1 MISQRLALRPLLT
14 RFLVSITLL
23 CASLAWG
30 GWVFLHSVGDPHRFE
45 QIATSIL
52 GSNNARSEIAKSVTD
67 QLTNINLLTP
77 EQQTAVRG
85 AVADA
90 LADPRIVDNFVA
102 AFGSAQSSALG
113 IPDPRPSAIDV
124 GALVAVLREHL
135 ATTQPALAA
144 SIPISTQTVELP
156 KIKSNALA
164 DLRKAANTWTVWLAL
179 LSIASL
185 VALMIFGDR
194 RVVLRAYGFWA
205 ILTGAFWA
213 IGPRLAPWIAHRS
226 APQADGLVKAT
237 IDAVAGPITTAATV
251 LLISGV
257 IAFVVRAVF
266 FRRQSTAH
274 NPYAVAG
281 QTQPQQQSQYQPE
294 QYGSYGAAVAVGG
307 PYQSGPYQSGPYQSG
322 PYQNPAPMPHPFVA
336 PSASAPTGAQQQ
348 EPWGQTPAPV
358 TSGFVAQP
366 PPQPGWEPQPTGQV
380 PWAATQAGYPQAWP
394 ANVPRPA
401 PLLLRPLDLP
411 TSRDTLSPLAEAD
424 ETRHN

>member
-1 MISQRLALRPLLT
+1 M
-14 RFLVSITLL
+14 
-23 CASLAWG
+23 
-30 GWVFLHSVGDPHRFE
+30 FLHSVGDPHRFE

-52 GSNNARSEIAKSVTD
+52 GNTNARSEIARSVTD

-135 ATTQPALAA
+135 AATQPALAA

-179 LSIASL
+179 LSVTSL
-185 VALMIFGDR
+185 VVLMIFGDR
-194 RVVLRAYGFWA
+194 RVVLRSYGFWA

-237 IDAVAGPITTAATV
+237 IDAVAGPITTAATI

-257 IAFVVRAVF
+257 ISVKLALKYPDMFSAAVSHSGAVGFARRDFEADGDWGREWTPVFGPSPAGGPDDPFALAETIDRAHLPALRIDCGVDDFLIEENRAFDAHLTSLNIPHEYEEHPGGHSWEYWDAHVQETIAF
-266 FRRQSTAH
+266 FKRVLPLGEEDPA
-274 NPYAVAG
+274 AG
-281 QTQPQQQSQYQPE
+281 QPE
-294 QYGSYGAAVAVGG
+294 
-307 PYQSGPYQSGPYQSG
+307 
-322 PYQNPAPMPHPFVA
+322 
-336 PSASAPTGAQQQ
+336 
-348 EPWGQTPAPV
+348 
-358 TSGFVAQP
+358 
-366 PPQPGWEPQPTGQV
+366 
-380 PWAATQAGYPQAWP
+380 
-394 ANVPRPA
+394 
-401 PLLLRPLDLP
+401 
-411 TSRDTLSPLAEAD
+411 
-424 ETRHN
+424 

>member
-1 MISQRLALRPLLT
+1 LISQRLALRPLLT

-23 CASLAWG
+23 FASLAWG

-52 GSNNARSEIAKSVTD
+52 GNTNARSEIARSVTD

-77 EQQTAVRG
+77 QQQTAVRG

-135 ATTQPALAA
+135 AATQPALAA

-156 KIKSNALA
+156 KIKINALA

-179 LSIASL
+179 LSVTSL
-185 VALMIFGDR
+185 VVLMIFGDR
-194 RVVLRAYGFWA
+194 RVVLRSYGFWA

-237 IDAVAGPITTAATV
+237 IDAVAGPITTAATI

-266 FRRQSTAH
+266 FRRQTSAR
-274 NPYAVAG
+274 NPYANAG
-281 QTQPQQQSQYQPE
+281 QTQP
-294 QYGSYGAAVAVGG
+294 
-307 PYQSGPYQSGPYQSG
+307 
-322 PYQNPAPMPHPFVA
+322 
-336 PSASAPTGAQQQ
+336 APTGVQQQ
-348 EPWGQTPAPV
+348 VPWGQNPPPA
-358 TSGFVAQP
+358 TSGFAAQP
-366 PPQPGWEPQPTGQV
+366 PLSPGWEPQPTGQV

-394 ANVPRPA
+394 ANVPQPA
-401 PLLLRPLDLP
+401 PIVLRPLDLP
-411 TSRDTLSPLAEAD
+411 SSRDTLSPLAEAD
-424 ETRHN
+424 ETRHS

>member
-52 GSNNARSEIAKSVTD
+52 GSTNARSEIAKSVTD

-77 EQQTAVRG
+77 EQRTAVRS

-124 GALVAVLREHL
+124 GALVAVLRERL

-164 DLRKAANTWTVWLAL
+164 DLRKAANTWTGWLAL
-179 LSIASL
+179 LSITSL

-194 RVVLRAYGFWA
+194 RVVLRSYGFWA

-237 IDAVAGPITTAATV
+237 IDAVAGPITTAATI

-266 FRRQSTAH
+266 LRRRSSVP
-274 NPYAVAG
+274 NPYAISG
-281 QTQPQQQSQYQPE
+281 QTQPQQSQQLPE
-294 QYGSYGAAVAVGG
+294 QYGSYGAAVVTNGPYQNGPYQNGPYQNG
-307 PYQSGPYQSGPYQSG
+307 PYQS
-322 PYQNPAPMPHPFVA
+322 PAPVPHPFGA
-336 PSASAPTGAQQQ
+336 PSAYAPTGAQQQ
-348 EPWGQTPAPV
+348 VPWSQSPAPV

-366 PPQPGWEPQPTGQV
+366 PPLPGWEPQPTGEV
-380 PWAATQAGYPQAWP
+380 PWPATQAGYPQSWP
-394 ANVPRPA
+394 ANVPQPA
-401 PLLLRPLDLP
+401 PILLRPLDLP
-411 TSRDTLSPLAEAD
+411 TSRDTLSPLAEVD
-424 ETRHN
+424 ETSTN

>member
-23 CASLAWG
+23 FASLAWG

-52 GSNNARSEIAKSVTD
+52 GNTNARSEIARSVTD

-135 ATTQPALAA
+135 AATQPALAA

-164 DLRKAANTWTVWLAL
+164 ELRKAANTWTVWLAL
-179 LSIASL
+179 LSVTSL
-185 VALMIFGDR
+185 VVLMIFGDR
-194 RVVLRAYGFWA
+194 RVVLRSYGFWA

-237 IDAVAGPITTAATV
+237 IDAVAGPITTAATI

-266 FRRQSTAH
+266 FRRQTSAR
-274 NPYAVAG
+274 NPYANAG
-281 QTQPQQQSQYQPE
+281 QTQPQQPQHQPRHQHQPE
-294 QYGSYGAAVAVGG
+294 QYGSYGAVVAT
-307 PYQSGPYQSGPYQSG
+307 SGPYQSGPYQS
-322 PYQNPAPMPHPFVA
+322 PAPMPHPIGS
-336 PSASAPTGAQQQ
+336 PSASAPTGGQQQ
-348 EPWGQTPAPV
+348 VPWGQNPPPA
-358 TSGFVAQP
+358 TSGFAAQP
-366 PPQPGWEPQPTGQV
+366 PLSPGWEPQPTGQV

-394 ANVPRPA
+394 ANVPQPA
-401 PLLLRPLDLP
+401 PIVLRPLDLP
-411 TSRDTLSPLAEAD
+411 SSRDTLSPLAEAD
-424 ETRHN
+424 ETRHS

>member
-14 RFLVSITLL
+14 RFLVGITLL
-23 CASLAWG
+23 FASLAWG

-52 GSNNARSEIAKSVTD
+52 GSTNARSEIARSVTD

-135 ATTQPALAA
+135 AATQPALAA

-156 KIKSNALA
+156 RIKSNALA

-179 LSIASL
+179 LSVTSL

-194 RVVLRAYGFWA
+194 RVVLRSYGFWA

-237 IDAVAGPITTAATV
+237 IDAVAGPIATAATI

-266 FRRQSTAH
+266 FRRQTSAR
-274 NPYAVAG
+274 NPYANAG
-281 QTQPQQQSQYQPE
+281 RTQPQQPQYQPE
-294 QYGSYGAAVAVGG
+294 QYGSYGAVVATSDPYQRG
-307 PYQSGPYQSGPYQSG
+307 PYQS
-322 PYQNPAPMPHPFVA
+322 PAPMPHPIGS

-348 EPWGQTPAPV
+348 VPWGQNPPPA
-358 TSGFVAQP
+358 TSGFAAQP
-366 PPQPGWEPQPTGQV
+366 PLSPGWEPQPTGQV
-380 PWAATQAGYPQAWP
+380 PWAARQAGYPQAWP
-394 ANVPRPA
+394 SNVPQPA
-401 PLLLRPLDLP
+401 PIVLRPLDLP
-411 TSRDTLSPLAEAD
+411 SSRDTLSPLAEAD
-424 ETRHN
+424 ETRHS

>member
-1 MISQRLALRPLLT
+1 MRPLLT

-30 GWVFLHSVGDPHRFE
+30 GWVFLHSFGDPHRFE

-52 GSNNARSEIAKSVTD
+52 GSSDARSEIAKSVTD

-77 EQQTAVRG
+77 EQQTAVRS

-124 GALVAVLREHL
+124 GALVAVLRERL

-164 DLRKAANTWTVWLAL
+164 DLRKVANTWTVWLAL
-179 LSIASL
+179 ISITSL
-185 VALMIFGDR
+185 IALMIFGDR
-194 RVVLRAYGFWA
+194 RVVLRSYGFWA

-213 IGPRLAPWIAHRS
+213 IGPRLAPWIADRS
-226 APQADGLVKAT
+226 APQANGLVKAT
-237 IDAVAGPITTAATV
+237 VDAVVGPITTAATI

-257 IAFVVRAVF
+257 LAFVVRAAF
-266 FRRQSTAH
+266 FRRRSSAP
-274 NPYAVAG
+274 NPYAVSG
-281 QTQPQQQSQYQPE
+281 QTPTQQQPQYQSE
-294 QYGSYGAAVAVGG
+294 QYGSYGAAVVT
-307 PYQSGPYQSGPYQSG
+307 SGPYPSGAYP
-322 PYQNPAPMPHPFVA
+322 N
-336 PSASAPTGAQQQ
+336 
-348 EPWGQTPAPV
+348 PAPV
-358 TSGFVAQP
+358 TTGFGAQP
-366 PPQPGWEPQPTGQV
+366 PLQPGWEPQPTGQV
-380 PWAATQAGYPQAWP
+380 PWAATQAGYPQSWP
-394 ANVPRPA
+394 ANVPQPA
-401 PLLLRPLDLP
+401 PILLRPLDLP

-424 ETRHN
+424 DTRHN